1 MSRWLAAT
9 VLALGGVAVGLA
21 ACGSPSQ
28 SLGEGSYQHPTKPP
42 AQARSRSIAPSK
54 PSPVTTVPSSVTTPP
69 QRSVPPTTA
78 PPTASP
84 SYLHPPPG
92 RPWTVKG
99 SAPWVAA
106 QYVTASDA
114 VSWTWTTPAQDLY
127 DARPYMTRT
136 YYRLLDDVEQKA
148 IADGKTP
155 QTATYWHDLHVR
167 KDGTYVRIDFAYTI
181 TEAGVT
187 PTSQTVRVA
196 FWLGQVIGGV
206 TEPVDTQ
213 DVPTIE
219 DLSMQRTGGRW
230 EVAGVQPPTAG

>member
-1 MSRWLAAT
+1 MSRWHKVAAT

-28 SLGEGSYQHPTKPP
+28 PLGEGSYRPPTRP
-42 AQARSRSIAPSK
+42 AVPVGSRPTIPSKTAPS
-54 PSPVTTVPSSVTTPP
+54 STTRAPRRSTPP
-69 QRSVPPTTA
+69 ST
-78 PPTASP
+78 SP

-92 RPWTVKG
+92 RPWTVRG
-99 SAPWVAA
+99 TAPWVAA
-106 QYVTASDA
+106 QYVTASNA

-127 DARPYMTRT
+127 DARPYMAPA
-136 YYRLLDDVEQKA
+136 YYRLLDNVEQKA
-148 IADGKTP
+148 IAHGETP
-155 QTATYWHDLHVR
+155 ETATYWHDLHVR

-196 FWLGQVIGGV
+196 FWLGQVVGGV
-206 TEPVDTQ
+206 AEPVNTQ

-219 DLSMQRTGGRW
+219 DLSMQRVGGRW